1 MKRIFLICLI
11 VPSIVLS
18 QERTVTEIELIPN
31 ETISVEGSLSEGEK
45 MEDLSWAWQSNNAC
59 FPATQYHKF
68 TGNHVLY
75 TGIIP
80 TYSELFI
87 KVIPKDEDAN
97 FSVYAYQVGVD
108 NNALPPNLQSCVRCE
123 VDHKWDRKW
132 KGKTQDHTR
141 NVKYI
146 LALNRSYRFV
156 IGITG
161 ANELTE
167 GDFTLEIF
175 TKSN

>member
-1 MKRIFLICLI
+1 MKKLVILLFLIPFI
-11 VPSIVLS
+11 SMS
-18 QERTVTEIELIPN
+18 QERTVTEIELVPN
-31 ETISVEGSLSEGEK
+31 ETVEVTGNLSDGAP

-80 TYSELFI
+80 TYSELEI
-87 KVIPKDEDAN
+87 VVEPEDENAN
-97 FSVYAYQVGVD
+97 FSVWAYQVGVD
-108 NNALPPNLQSCVRCE
+108 NSDLPPNLSSCVRCE
-123 VDHKWDRKW
+123 VDHKWDRNW

-141 NVKYI
+141 KVKYI

-156 IGITG
+156 IGVVG
-161 ANELTE
+161 AEELDE
-167 GDFTLEIF
+167 GAYTLKIH
-175 TKSN
+175 TKSR